1 MLRVSSVV
9 CWHAYADI
17 SSALPQGGRSA
28 SGKPAVL
35 PSHCSM
41 EAMTAELR
49 APRRMTGQRDGW
61 RRHAESG
68 EDRWFDCAGKRAAK
82 LSLLFPRENRVPVI
96 PISLRNRFLALA
108 PAEGTASAILPP
120 SALDVSTTVFLSFE
134 GTSFLL
140 AGSVLIFLSS
150 LVIVLPNPDL
160 TELTT
165 TGSFGAD

>member
-9 CWHAYADI
+9 CWHAYEDI

-82 LSLLFPRENRVPVI
+82 LSLLFPRENRVPVV

-108 PAEGTASAILPP
+108 PAVGYGVSNLAALRLGCVYYCILV
-120 SALDVSTTVFLSFE
+120 LRRHVIFVSGVSFDFLVVA
-134 GTSFLL
+134 GHRL
-140 AGSVLIFLSS
+140 A
-150 LVIVLPNPDL
+150 
-160 TELTT
+160 
-165 TGSFGAD
+165 

>member
-9 CWHAYADI
+9 CWHAYEDI

-49 APRRMTGQRDGW
+49 APRRMTGQRDGR

-68 EDRWFDCAGKRAAK
+68 EDRWFDCAGKELPNYRFFFLAK
-82 LSLLFPRENRVPVI
+82 IAFQLSL
-96 PISLRNRFLALA
+96 
-108 PAEGTASAILPP
+108 
-120 SALDVSTTVFLSFE
+120 
-134 GTSFLL
+134 
-140 AGSVLIFLSS
+140 
-150 LVIVLPNPDL
+150 
-160 TELTT
+160 
-165 TGSFGAD
+165 